1 LKKQNTI
8 KKLKQEHKEI
18 LEILKNAYSG
28 NGIASSEWKEA
39 VIRAKKLFES
49 HLDHEDHTIYSDEF
63 FNNVFSSSYNQTAQK
78 FQDEMK
84 DITVFVENFFKK
96 YRETTEHQDFNADY
110 ARLVNALQKRI
121 EAEEKILFAEFEK
134 L

>member
-1 LKKQNTI
+1 MKKQNTI